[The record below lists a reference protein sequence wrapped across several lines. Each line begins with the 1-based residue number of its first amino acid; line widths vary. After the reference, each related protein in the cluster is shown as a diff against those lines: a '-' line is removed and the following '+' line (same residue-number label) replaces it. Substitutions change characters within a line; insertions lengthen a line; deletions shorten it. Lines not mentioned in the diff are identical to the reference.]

1 MFILLLAVILVVI
14 VTPARA
20 QGAADVQRYERCMTT
35 ARDEAQKGVEA
46 ALAWRREG
54 GDAAADHCLATALV
68 ARGDASE
75 GAQLL
80 EQLAAED
87 TSQATAMR
95 SRLYG
100 QAGRAWL
107 RAGESR
113 RAWAALTDALQLGGN
128 ETDLLVDR
136 AIALAGLRLYF
147 EAIDDLSRAL
157 DLAPG
162 RAEAL
167 VMRATAWRHLE
178 NLELADDD
186 LVRALAL
193 APNNADAFL
202 ERGNI
207 RRLRGQNAAARADW
221 LVVLRLDPDGP
232 AGEAARMN
240 IEQMDVLPNR

>member
-1 MFILLLAVILVVI
+1 MVRLIFAAILVATVA
-14 VTPARA
+14 PAQA
-20 QGAADVQRYERCMTT
+20 QGADDAQRYESCMAVT
-35 ARDEAQKGVEA
+35 RGEAQKGVEA

-54 GDAAADHCLATALV
+54 GGAAADHCLATALV

-87 TSQATAMR
+87 SSPNPAMR
-95 SRLYG
+95 ARLYG

-107 RAGESR
+107 QSGDSR
-113 RAWAALTDALQLGGN
+113 RAWAALTDALRLDRDA
-128 ETDLLVDR
+128 TDILVDR
-136 AIALAGLRLYF
+136 AVALAGLRLYF

-162 RAEAL
+162 GAEAF
-167 VMRATAWRHLE
+167 VMRATAWRHLD

-186 LVRALAL
+186 LARALAL
-193 APNNADAFL
+193 APDNADAFL

-221 LVVLRLDPDGP
+221 LAVLRLDPDGP
-232 AGEAARMN
+232 AAEAARVN
-240 IEQMDVLPNR
+240 IEQMDIVPNR